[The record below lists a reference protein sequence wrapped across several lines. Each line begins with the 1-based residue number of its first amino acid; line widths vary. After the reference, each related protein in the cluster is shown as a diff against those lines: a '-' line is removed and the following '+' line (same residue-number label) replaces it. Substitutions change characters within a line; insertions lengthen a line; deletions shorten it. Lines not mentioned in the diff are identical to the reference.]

1 MFIHLGNDIMVSS
14 NEIIAIFEQSLLKK
28 RNIAFAKN
36 HEKANLVVNIGN
48 QDTKSV
54 VVTEDDTIYFS
65 PFSTLT
71 LRRRLEIE
79 TTA

>member
-1 MFIHLGNDIMVSS
+1 MFIHLGNDVMVPSD
-14 NEIIAIFEQSLLKK
+14 EIVAIFDQSLLEK
-28 RNIAFAKN
+28 RNMAFAGN
-36 HEKANLVVNIGN
+36 HEKAHLVIDIGE

-71 LRRRLEIE
+71 LRRRLESN
-79 TTA
+79 TSG

>member
-1 MFIHLGNDIMVSS
+1 MFIHLGNDIMVPSD
-14 NEIIAIFEQSLLKK
+14 EIVAIFEQSLLEK
-28 RNIAFAKN
+28 RNMAFAKN
-36 HEKANLVVNIGN
+36 HKKAKLVVNIGD

-71 LRRRLEIE
+71 LRKRLETE
-79 TTA
+79 TTG

>member
-1 MFIHLGNDIMVSS
+1 MFIHLGNDVMVPA
-14 NEIIAIFEQSLLKK
+14 NEIVMILDRVLLEK

-36 HEKANLVVNIGN
+36 HDKAHLIVNIGQ

-54 VVTEDDTIYFS
+54 VITNDDKVYFS

-71 LRRRLEIE
+71 LKRRLEAE
-79 TTA
+79 TSV